1 MPSIRL
7 LWLSAR
13 GDDLIS
19 PRLVIVGELS
29 AAGCGGAAC
38 LFEGNLGRAGLAGGC
53 PIQVW
58 AGGAI
63 TVTAGQVT
71 CRDAV
76 RACPWCQ
83 PFRLTAGADI

>member
-38 LFEGNLGRAGLAGGC
+38 LFEETLAAPGWPGVVRFRCGLAGS
-53 PIQVW
+53 
-58 AGGAI
+58 
-63 TVTAGQVT
+63 
-71 CRDAV
+71 
-76 RACPWCQ
+76 
-83 PFRLTAGADI
+83 